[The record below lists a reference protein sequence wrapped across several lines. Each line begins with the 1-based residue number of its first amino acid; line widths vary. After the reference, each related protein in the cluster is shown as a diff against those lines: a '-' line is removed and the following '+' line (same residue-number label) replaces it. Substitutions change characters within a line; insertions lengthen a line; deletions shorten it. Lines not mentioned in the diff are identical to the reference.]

1 MKKKKWGLIVILI
14 VLVLLIAAFFGLRK
28 YNEIQDEKDS
38 VDDSVQVLDIDTDEV
53 TEYSVKNSYGE
64 YVFTRSGDTWTGS
77 GDASGVENLDIDEIE
92 ARLSDACGFTADHVL
107 TEPLDL
113 AEYGL
118 DEPAITVT
126 LKTKGSGDITLTYG
140 DDNSSVN
147 MRYVKVSSDDNVYL
161 VSMYKA
167 GRFDFTKDGIT
178 VEEESGDT
186 DTDST
191 DEAEGEI

>member
-1 MKKKKWGLIVILI
+1 MKKKKRGLIIILI
-14 VLVLLIAAFFGLRK
+14 VLILLIAAFFGLRK
-28 YNEIQDEKDS
+28 YNELQDEKDS
-38 VDDSVQVLDIDTDEV
+38 TDDTVQVIDIDTDEV

-77 GDASGVENLDIDEIE
+77 GDAAGIETLDIDEIDS
-92 ARLSDACGFTADHVL
+92 RLSDACGFTADHVL

-113 AEYGL
+113 SEYGL

-126 LKTKGSGDITLTYG
+126 LKTKSGGDITLTYG

-147 MRYVKVSSDDNVYL
+147 MRYVKVSTDDNIYL

-178 VEEESGDT
+178 ADEENEDT
-186 DTDST
+186 ETDSEEDT
-191 DEAEGEI
+191 EGDI